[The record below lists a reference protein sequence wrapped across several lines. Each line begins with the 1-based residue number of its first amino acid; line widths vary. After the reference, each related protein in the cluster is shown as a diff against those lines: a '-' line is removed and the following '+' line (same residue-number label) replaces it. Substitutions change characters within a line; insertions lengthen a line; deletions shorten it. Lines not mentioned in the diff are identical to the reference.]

1 MTSRN
6 VPVRE
11 MRAMVQTTTMVGQ
24 TPATVRQDR
33 GLQPAGCSKIPDL
46 IDQKVGL
53 NVRTRRIQLGMS
65 QDTLGERLGVSLQQ
79 VQKYEK
85 GTNRIGSSRMVRIAT
100 ALQAPVSFFY
110 EGVEQAIATPIDP
123 VTALS
128 SAGPDERIILDQLL
142 ALHQAG
148 DREAIRHIR
157 QTLDLLSKRIP
168 DRE

>member
-1 MTSRN
+1 
-6 VPVRE
+6 
-11 MRAMVQTTTMVGQ
+11 MVQATMIDGHRHASVHPDG
-24 TPATVRQDR
+24 
-33 GLQPAGCSKIPDL
+33 GLKTAGCSKMPDL

-53 NVRTRRIQLGMS
+53 NVRTRRIQLGMT
-65 QDTLGERLGVSLQQ
+65 QDALGEHLGVSLQQ

-110 EGVEQAIATPIDP
+110 EGVQQATATPVDP

-128 SAGPDERIILDQLL
+128 SAGLDERIILDQLL

-157 QTLDLLSKRIP
+157 QTLDLLSKRGP
-168 DRE
+168 ERA

>member
-1 MTSRN
+1 
-6 VPVRE
+6 
-11 MRAMVQTTTMVGQ
+11 MVQAMAMDEHSHASAPHNRGSKTT
-24 TPATVRQDR
+24 
-33 GLQPAGCSKIPDL
+33 GCSKIPDL
-46 IDQKVGL
+46 VDQKVGL

-65 QDTLGERLGVSLQQ
+65 QDALGEHLGVTLQQ

-100 ALQAPVSFFY
+100 ALNAPVSFFY
-110 EGVEQAIATPIDP
+110 EGVQQASETPIDP

-128 SAGPDERIILDQLL
+128 SAGLDERTILDQLL

-157 QTLDLLSKRIP
+157 QTLDLLSKRTP
-168 DRE
+168 ERA